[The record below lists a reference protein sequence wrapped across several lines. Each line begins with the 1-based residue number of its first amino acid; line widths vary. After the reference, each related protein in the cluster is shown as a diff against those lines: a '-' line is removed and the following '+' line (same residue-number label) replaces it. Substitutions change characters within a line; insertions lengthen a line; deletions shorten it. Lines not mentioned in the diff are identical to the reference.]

1 MADGEQILRDTPMS
15 DVSSREL
22 LAELSQCGIQELLR
36 IRGERIAQSSQ
47 NQQTTSST
55 SNSLGSSFPPSI
67 PAALSVPAKIDANL
81 PKWNGK
87 SEDFGFYMRRLE
99 LRVERELSPFVD
111 PCRICFGDD
120 RHSSRV

>member
-1 MADGEQILRDTPMS
+1 MKICVPESDTSSTNFLQKFYSFSEFSEVLIELDSMADGEQILNDTPMS
-15 DVSSREL
+15 DASSREL
-22 LAELSQCGIQELLR
+22 LAALSQCEIQELLR

-81 PKWNGK
+81 PK
-87 SEDFGFYMRRLE
+87 
-99 LRVERELSPFVD
+99 
-111 PCRICFGDD
+111 
-120 RHSSRV
+120 